1 MFCLALAASYA
12 LWQIWSY
19 HNHYKKLA
27 TPLAAFTVAEQE
39 GNRSPLTIVEFM
51 HYDCAYCKDTH
62 TVLLDYAKST
72 PEIRLVTRPVPFE
85 GGGAQIAAERALAA
99 GLQGKFWEMDS
110 ALTEHRAPM
119 DEKFYRESA
128 ALYNIDYDRMV
139 ADSQGEEVKKMATEI
154 TGSSEFSYEFLD
166 EHFAAGYRSD
176 LQRRNLFLFFS
187 SLALIIACL
196 GLFALSFKLVLS
208 KSKETGIRKV
218 FGSTTRDLL
227 IRYSISCTVH
237 AFIGLVVSIP
247 IVYYYGNSWLDNF
260 AYKKEIGISVF
271 VISIIIVYSI
281 SFLTVLFNSY
291 KAARLNPIESLRVRE

>member
-139 ADSQGEEVKKMATEI
+139 ADSQGEEVKKMAE
-154 TGSSEFSYEFLD
+154 D
-166 EHFAAGYRSD
+166 
-176 LQRRNLFLFFS
+176 N
-187 SLALIIACL
+187 IIAL
-196 GLFALSFKLVLS
+196 MSL
-208 KSKETGIRKV
+208 EIR
-218 FGSTTRDLL
+218 TTPAFIIGKTIYEPQAPLTLPDL
-227 IRYSISCTVH
+227 IRM
-237 AFIGLVVSIP
+237 
-247 IVYYYGNSWLDNF
+247 
-260 AYKKEIGISVF
+260 
-271 VISIIIVYSI
+271 
-281 SFLTVLFNSY
+281 
-291 KAARLNPIESLRVRE
+291 VREEQAK